1 MTTTDDPTIDHRRP
15 SNGDI
20 YTRLDRIEDLLTK
33 RLDRQDTKL
42 DSTISRLDRMEGG
55 LGMLKWLGPT
65 GIVAVIFAIAQ
76 SAGII
81 S

>member
-1 MTTTDDPTIDHRRP
+1 MTDHPHSTRGT
-15 SNGDI
+15 SNNDLLS
-20 YTRLDRIEDLLTK
+20 RLDRIEDK
-33 RLDRQDTKL
+33 LDRRLNVL
-42 DSTISRLDRMEGG
+42 DAKVDDANSRLDRLEGG
-55 LGMLKWLGPT
+55 IAMLKWLGPT